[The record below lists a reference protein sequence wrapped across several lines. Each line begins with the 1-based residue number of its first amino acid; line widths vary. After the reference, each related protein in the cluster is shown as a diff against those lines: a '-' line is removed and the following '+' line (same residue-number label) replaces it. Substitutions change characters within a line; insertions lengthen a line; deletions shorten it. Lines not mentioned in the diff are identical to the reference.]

1 MLHKQLPDTSFPE
14 KGIFPLRVFPI
25 RRRDVIIVLMRFLVV
40 EDEEKVARFVR
51 RALEEESYAV
61 DAVGDGEA
69 AIDQIEVVPY
79 DLIILD
85 LTLPKKG
92 GLEVLQWLRQK
103 GLKVPVLILTART
116 GIGDR
121 VKGLDLGADDYLVKP
136 FAIEEFLARVRALL
150 RRGGVTAPLLQ
161 ADDLTLDPVTHEV
174 RRAGQKI
181 DLTTKEYA
189 LLEYFMR
196 NPNRV
201 LTRSMISEHVWD
213 IHFDTFT
220 NVIDVYVNYLR
231 NKIDRGF
238 KRPLIQT
245 VRGVGYVLKG

>member
-1 MLHKQLPDTSFPE
+1 
-14 KGIFPLRVFPI
+14 
-25 RRRDVIIVLMRFLVV
+25 MRFLVV

-61 DAVGDGEA
+61 DVVGDGGA

-79 DLIILD
+79 DMIFLD

-116 GIGDR
+116 AIGDR

-181 DLTTKEYA
+181 ELTTKEYA

-231 NKIDRGF
+231 NKVDRGF

-245 VRGVGYVLKG
+245 VRGVGYVLKA

>member
-1 MLHKQLPDTSFPE
+1 
-14 KGIFPLRVFPI
+14 
-25 RRRDVIIVLMRFLVV
+25 MRFLVV

-61 DAVGDGEA
+61 DVVGDGESA
-69 AIDQIEVVPY
+69 VDQIEVVPY

-85 LTLPKKG
+85 LTLPKRG
-92 GLEVLQWLRQK
+92 GLEVLRWLRQK
-103 GLKVPVLILTART
+103 GLKAPVLILTART

-150 RRGGVTAPLLQ
+150 RRGGMTAPLLQ

-213 IHFDTFT
+213 LHFDTFT

-231 NKIDRGF
+231 NKVDRGF

-245 VRGVGYVLKG
+245 VRGVGYVLKA

>member
-1 MLHKQLPDTSFPE
+1 
-14 KGIFPLRVFPI
+14 
-25 RRRDVIIVLMRFLVV
+25 MRFLVV

-61 DAVGDGEA
+61 DVVGDGEA

-79 DLIILD
+79 DLIFLD

-116 GIGDR
+116 AVGDR

-150 RRGGVTAPLLQ
+150 RRGGLTAPLLQ
-161 ADDLTLDPVTHEV
+161 ADDLILDPVTHEV

-181 DLTTKEYA
+181 DLTSKEYA

-231 NKIDRGF
+231 NKVDRGF

>member
-1 MLHKQLPDTSFPE
+1 
-14 KGIFPLRVFPI
+14 
-25 RRRDVIIVLMRFLVV
+25 MRFLVV

-61 DAVGDGEA
+61 DVVGDGEA

-79 DLIILD
+79 DMIFLD

-116 GIGDR
+116 AIGDR

-150 RRGGVTAPLLQ
+150 RRGGATAPLLQ

-181 DLTTKEYA
+181 ELTTKEYA
-189 LLEYFMR
+189 LLEYFLR

-231 NKIDRGF
+231 NKVDRGF

-245 VRGVGYVLKG
+245 VRGVGYVLKA

>member
-1 MLHKQLPDTSFPE
+1 
-14 KGIFPLRVFPI
+14 
-25 RRRDVIIVLMRFLVV
+25 MRFLVV

-61 DAVGDGEA
+61 DVVGDGEA

-79 DLIILD
+79 DMIFLD

-116 GIGDR
+116 AVGDR

-181 DLTTKEYA
+181 ELTTKEYA
-189 LLEYFMR
+189 LLEYFLR

-231 NKIDRGF
+231 NKVDRGF

-245 VRGVGYVLKG
+245 VRGVGYVLKA

>member
-1 MLHKQLPDTSFPE
+1 
-14 KGIFPLRVFPI
+14 
-25 RRRDVIIVLMRFLVV
+25 MRFLVV

-61 DAVGDGEA
+61 DVVGDGESA
-69 AIDQIEVVPY
+69 VDQIEVIAY

-103 GLKVPVLILTART
+103 GQKVPVLILTART
-116 GIGDR
+116 GVGDR

-189 LLEYFMR
+189 LLEYFLR

-231 NKIDRGF
+231 NKVDRGF

>member
-1 MLHKQLPDTSFPE
+1 
-14 KGIFPLRVFPI
+14 
-25 RRRDVIIVLMRFLVV
+25 MRFLVV

-61 DAVGDGEA
+61 DVVGDGES
-69 AIDQIEVVPY
+69 AIDQIEVIPY

-92 GLEVLQWLRQK
+92 GLEVLQWMRQK

-121 VKGLDLGADDYLVKP
+121 VKGLDLGADDYLIKP

-201 LTRSMISEHVWD
+201 VTRSMISEHVWD

-231 NKIDRGF
+231 NKVDRGF